1 MNLYRIYIIFFS
13 LLFFCSCSYEKSTE
27 YNPLKDYISKEDHA
41 FKFEIVDSIK
51 GDNWT
56 EFKIRMISGK
66 WMTEN
71 EVKNNE
77 WWHWVTVVIPDEIR
91 HTESM
96 MIISSNSTTN
106 KIKVPSSDQN
116 VINVA
121 LETNSIVANINNVPF
136 QPTKFKG
143 DKKLHRYEDDLIAY
157 GWRKYL
163 EGGAKDEDQEWL
175 ARFPMTR
182 AVSRAMDV
190 VQEISLSYN
199 KVDSFFVTGA
209 SKRGWT
215 AWTTAL
221 ADDRVMGLAP
231 VVIDMLNVYPS
242 FKHHWRVYGDWSPAI
257 EDYINEGIMDWMGSD
272 EYKKLIKIVEPY
284 SFRDKLKMPKFIVNA
299 SSDEFFVTDSWKFY
313 WDDLYGK
320 KHLSY
325 IPNAGHSLYGS
336 YVNNDIVSYYKTLI
350 NDKSLDFYNWKV
362 NRDSVYINVDN
373 NYNYEIKKWFATN
386 KESRDFRKP
395 VIGESWVSEDIA
407 KNDSGKYGF
416 KISKPEQGYK
426 AVFFEIILKEDYNF
440 PVTVS
445 TGTVIVPDEYPYP
458 DFQSPNP
465 KGSR

>member
-1 MNLYRIYIIFFS
+1 M
-13 LLFFCSCSYEKSTE
+13 
-27 YNPLKDYISKEDHA
+27 
-41 FKFEIVDSIK
+41 
-51 GDNWT
+51 
-56 EFKIRMISGK
+56 
-66 WMTEN
+66 
-71 EVKNNE
+71 
-77 WWHWVTVVIPDEIR
+77 
-91 HTESM
+91 
-96 MIISSNSTTN
+96 
-106 KIKVPSSDQN
+106 
-116 VINVA
+116 
-121 LETNSIVANINNVPF
+121 PF

-143 DKKLHRYEDDLIAY
+143 DKKLNRYEDDLIAY

-350 NDKSLDFYNWKV
+350 NGKSLDFYNWKV